1 MKQLFSFIFIL
12 TFLIGVC
19 ILPAS
24 AEGTGSLSIASVS
37 GEKGDTVT
45 LTVNLTSNPG
55 LISMKFTVSWDSDLE
70 LTGVSDRGTIGGWT
84 SPAPTISSPYTIRW
98 ADSLATTDSTS
109 TGALVNLTFK
119 IKDTATPGNKTVSIN
134 FSESRD
140 AKGGTNTF
148 NSPSATV
155 TVACAH
161 QYDNDC
167 DDTCNVCG
175 GTRTVQHAWV
185 VKSETPAP
193 DCNTPGS
200 VTYECS
206 KCHITKSENTQ
217 PGHKYEDAKDANGHY
232 QKCSV
237 CGAETT
243 HEAHTY
249 STEWKHDDKG
259 HWQICT
265 ECEYED
271 KDHKAAHTPGAEATE
286 FTDQVCTTCKRVLK
300 GATHQCTEFEEEW
313 FRDDRGHR
321 HKCTECGKY
330 SEFEKHDYENEC
342 DADCSICGYTRIP
355 EHLYT
360 EKWSADVNGH
370 WHACEL
376 CGEGLE
382 IEPHVPGPEATLT
395 TPQICLVCNYEIAPS
410 LGHTHKY
417 DGQWKHDADGHWKV
431 CSCGKESDEEAHR
444 WDAGVVT
451 REPTSAVVGR
461 KTFTCQD
468 CGYQKIESIDT
479 VPSGNGPI
487 PDNTPKK
494 PGFPWWLII
503 ILVAIPVVAGCA
515 YVLVGVVG
523 SKKQEGRFTEQ

>member
-1 MKQLFSFIFIL
+1 MKKWIPVLL
-12 TFLIGVC
+12 CLMLVVLLA
-19 ILPAS
+19 LPAT
-24 AEGTGSLSIASVS
+24 AEGTTQFTITPSKTTAHRGDEITFTVSVSNSNLVKSMGLILNYNQSVYELVGGSCTAQNAAMKEFDNSGTGAFAVLFSEANAFSGSLGTFTLKVKADAPFAAAAVS
-37 GEKGDTVT
+37 GEPSAKSGDTVFASA
-45 LTVNLTSNPG
+45 V
-55 LISMKFTVSWDSDLE
+55 
-70 LTGVSDRGTIGGWT
+70 
-84 SPAPTISSPYTIRW
+84 
-98 ADSLATTDSTS
+98 
-109 TGALVNLTFK
+109 
-119 IKDTATPGNKTVSIN
+119 TAAN
-134 FSESRD
+134 
-140 AKGGTNTF
+140 
-148 NSPSATV
+148 V
-155 TVACAH
+155 TVACNH

-417 DGQWKHDADGHWKV
+417 DGQWKHDTDGHWKV

-468 CGYQKIESIDT
+468 CGYQKTESIDT